1 MGKIKINS
9 EFKQIAILIEEARN
23 RAFSKV
29 NAELV
34 LLYFNVGR
42 IVSEKV
48 AEGSYIESKYP
59 GLKGFNRRGLYRMKQ
74 YFETYSDPEFVST
87 LATQL
92 EAYFAGIKEI
102 GKVSAVP
109 TQIELRC
116 GKPEG
121 LKLL

>member
-1 MGKIKINS
+1 MGKIKINT

-42 IVSEKV
+42 IVSKKV
-48 AEGSYIESKYP
+48 AEGTWGDNTVDELASYIESKYP

-74 YFETYSDPEFVST
+74 YFETYSDPKFVSP
-87 LATQL
+87 LATQI
-92 EAYFAGIKEI
+92 EIYFAGIKN
-102 GKVSAVP
+102 
-109 TQIELRC
+109 
-116 GKPEG
+116 
-121 LKLL
+121 